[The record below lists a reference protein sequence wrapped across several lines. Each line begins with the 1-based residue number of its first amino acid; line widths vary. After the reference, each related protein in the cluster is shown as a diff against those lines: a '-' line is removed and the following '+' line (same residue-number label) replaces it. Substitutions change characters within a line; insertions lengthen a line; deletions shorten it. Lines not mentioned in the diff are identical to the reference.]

1 MQNRKR
7 KRVRT
12 GKLLRIRII
21 EDLSEIKKIKVTKN
35 KEEIEE
41 FSENLRKIIELDEK
55 EIRYETRNKNSKNRT
70 KNIKKCC

>member
-1 MQNRKR
+1 M
-7 KRVRT
+7 

-41 FSENLRKIIELDEK
+41 FSENLKKIIVLDEK